1 MKQIFLF
8 LSVMSVL
15 ACGNSTQKSEK
26 HITLSVS
33 EFADRMKSEPGILLD
48 VRTIEEYQDG
58 FIAGAQQ
65 YDYYET
71 ASFKSALN
79 GMDKDKTYYIYC
91 RSGGRSGTTLD
102 MMQQMGFKK
111 VYNLDGGMLAWRRA
125 NQAVAKP

>member
-1 MKQIFLF
+1 MKQFFLF
-8 LSVMSVL
+8 LAVISLVS
-15 ACGNSTQKSEK
+15 CGNQSAKNDQY
-26 HITLSVS
+26 ITLSVAD
-33 EFADRMKSEPGILLD
+33 FAEKMSSEPGVLLD
-48 VRTIEEYQDG
+48 VRTMEEYQDG

-71 ASFKSALN
+71 ASFKAALS

-91 RSGGRSGTTLD
+91 RSGGRSGTTLN

-111 VYNLDGGMLAWRRA
+111 VYNLEGGMLAWRRA

>member
-8 LSVMSVL
+8 LSVMWVL
-15 ACGNSTQKSEK
+15 ACGNQSASSDQ
-26 HITLSVS
+26 HMTLNVVD
-33 EFADRMKSEPGILLD
+33 FAAKMKSEPCTVLD
-48 VRTIEEYQDG
+48 VRTIEEHQDG

-71 ASFKSALN
+71 TSFKAALN
-79 GMDKDKTYYIYC
+79 GLDKDKTYYIYC

-111 VYNLDGGMLAWRRA
+111 VYNLEGGMLAWRRA
-125 NQAVAKP
+125 NQPVATP